1 MWVAILRNS
10 FHYGWNIYGSFVYRD
25 YILNYWPCLSILD
38 PYEDQFEKKVK
49 EKKERVAKNELQR
62 LRNIARNQKGGAGI
76 DKFLMIIIIY
86 ILFDD
91 RESTLV

>member
-1 MWVAILRNS
+1 M
-10 FHYGWNIYGSFVYRD
+10 YGSFVYRD

-76 DKFLMIIIIY
+76 ANLLMIIIIY